1 MVPTVLLVDGN
12 PGSLKELAAHL
23 QENGLG
29 VQMVK
34 NREEALAFVRERAVA
49 CVVAD
54 LENPSLKRL
63 NFLKDVQAV
72 NPLVPVVLLSEE
84 ARVEEAVQAV
94 KLGAEDYRLRDTSAE
109 VLVQVIKSA
118 AAPLLEE
125 PEGDFLTAD
134 PGLKAL
140 LGKLKDVAKS
150 QATVLITGES
160 GTGKEVLA
168 RWLHAQ
174 SDRSRG
180 PFIAVNCAALPE
192 HLLESE
198 LFGHE
203 KGAFTGAL
211 TRKLGKFELANGGT
225 ILLDEVTEM
234 PLALQAKFLRVLQE
248 GEVDR
253 VGGAYPVKVDVRVL
267 ATTNRDV
274 AKEVAA
280 GRFRE
285 DLYFRLNVI
294 PVHLPPLRQRKG
306 DVRLLAE
313 HFLREFVERYKR
325 PISGF
330 DEGVWEALEA
340 YSWPGNVRELRN
352 VIERAVLL
360 ARGPK
365 ITLRDIFPPE
375 LRPSTAVKDLSVRPL
390 KEMEREMILKALQV
404 ARGNRTRAAEI
415 LGISVRTLRNKLQ
428 AYREAGLL

>member
-12 PGSLKELAAHL
+12 PGSLKELATHL
-23 QENGLG
+23 QERGLG
-29 VQMVK
+29 VQMVRH
-34 NREEALAFVRERAVA
+34 REEALAFVRERAVA

-54 LENPSLKRL
+54 LGNPSLGRL
-63 NFLKDVQAV
+63 KFLEDIQSV
-72 NPLVPVVLLSEE
+72 NPLVPVVLLSDKPQL
-84 ARVEEAVQAV
+84 EEAVEAI
-94 KLGAEDYRLRDTSAE
+94 KLGAEDYRLRDSAPE
-109 VLVQVIKSA
+109 LLVQLIESA

-125 PEGDFLTAD
+125 PEGDFLTVD
-134 PGLKAL
+134 PQLKAL
-140 LGKLKDVAKS
+140 LAKLKDVAKS

-234 PLALQAKFLRVLQE
+234 PLPLQAKFLRVLQE

-274 AKEVAA
+274 AQEVAA

-313 HFLREFVERYKR
+313 HFLREFVARYHR

-330 DEGVWEALEA
+330 EEGVLAALEA

-352 VIERAVLL
+352 VLERAVLL

-375 LRPSTAVKDLSVRPL
+375 LKPSAAPADLSVRPL
-390 KEMEREMILKALQV
+390 KEVEREMILKALQV